1 MIRVRRHQRQLASG
15 KTASVRQHERR
26 GNPRQEWADHEDGS
40 WWDGSGEPAPSG
52 AGEHPEGTSY
62 FRQDDDVFAVHP
74 DGTVY
79 PVVAGDGDAD
89 DEAQS
94 PQFTHETA
102 EGTETLPVDPSVTRC
117 AEDRG
122 AWGGDPGTVKDAA
135 KGIREAVAARRGGTG
150 DKAAVKAARERMRA
164 ATAAARETW
173 ERDMAAEAAR
183 RGVPAYQP
191 RAARARNGKRN
202 ARRNGS
208 SRALDRMRDDM
219 RAWRSRPA
227 PTPRPDKPM
236 QPELARV
243 LGCDTPEGREKYD
256 RGRAYREA
264 GYTGPLNSDNR
275 IPDPDDPANHES
287 LSALAAL
294 GEL

>member
-26 GNPRQEWADHEDGS
+26 GNPRQEWADREGGS
-40 WWDGSGEPAPSG
+40 WWDGSGEPPPPG
-52 AGEHPEGTSY
+52 ASEHPEGTSY

-74 DGTVY
+74 DGTVH
-79 PVVAGDGDAD
+79 PVAPGDD
-89 DEAQS
+89 DE
-94 PQFTHETA
+94 PQA
-102 EGTETLPVDPSVTRC
+102 D
-117 AEDRG
+117 
-122 AWGGDPGTVKDAA
+122 DPGTVKDAA
-135 KGIREAVAARRGGTG
+135 RALRDAESARRGGTG
-150 DKAAVKAARERMRA
+150 DKAAVKAARDRMRA
-164 ATAAARETW
+164 ATEAARETW
-173 ERDMAAEAAR
+173 ERDMQAEAAR
-183 RGVPAYQP
+183 RGVPAYQS
-191 RAARARNGKRN
+191 RAARARNGKQN

-208 SRALDRMRDDM
+208 SRALDGMRDNM
-219 RAWRSRPA
+219 RSWRSRPA
-227 PTPRPDKPM
+227 PSPRPDKPM
-236 QPELARV
+236 PDALARA

-264 GYTGPLNSDNR
+264 GYTGPLDSENR